1 MLKKILIGIGVLVAL
16 LVVAVAVLVSTFDA
30 NRYKTNIEQAAH
42 DKLGRTLTFDG
53 PLSLSL
59 FPTIALALPQTTLSE
74 RGSNAQFVSLDRAR
88 VSLALLPLLSG
99 RLEVGTV
106 SLYGLRATIERRADG
121 TSNVDDLSGGAG
133 AKAAPQ
139 PSQPGGPTVVGQFE
153 VGGIEIVDAQVT
165 YRDDSAH
172 NTITVSK
179 LHLKTGKLAT
189 RSTTAV
195 DFSAQVAT
203 TQPPT
208 SVELSLKTVADV
220 DLERRA
226 FGVRDLDARARGR
239 SGADQFDATL
249 TAPKI
254 ALDPNHASGELVKLV
269 AKLTGEHA
277 LHAEVALH
285 NLAGTSDAISADTI
299 SVDLDAAHGPQKVAA
314 HLAGPLKIAVAAQ
327 KVELPKLGGDVNL
340 ESPTLP
346 QKSLKVNLDGSAS
359 LDAHAQQISAQLR
372 ERFDETN
379 ATTRVDVHEFA
390 KPHIGFDIDVD
401 RLNLDRYLPAA
412 PATPATPVAT
422 LSGGASPAAAP
433 PASKAAAPDPKVDL
447 SALKPLNLT
456 GEVRVGALQVHGLKV
471 AKARLGI
478 RATGGRLD
486 VAPLTANLYEGTLN
500 GNARI
505 EADGNRVATNLA
517 LDAISIGPLLHDLTG
532 KELVD
537 GHGGVK
543 TNVTTGGATV
553 GAMRHSLAGTAS
565 LALRDGAVH
574 GINIAQQLRQFKSM
588 LSGGSSQAQT
598 ASGVEKTDFSELT
611 GSFTIRDGVA
621 TNKDLQAKSPL
632 LRVSGNGTIDIGAG
646 SLDYTVQAS
655 VVGTLSGQGGGELA
669 DLRGVTVPVHLSGPF
684 SALSY
689 RLDWGSIARQT
700 VRNKATQQVQNL
712 LGGKTAPGGTPN
724 LGDALKGLLKK

>member
-1 MLKKILIGIGVLVAL
+1 MLKKILIGIGVLVLL

-30 NRYKTNIEQAAH
+30 NRYKANIEQAAH
-42 DKLGRTLTFDG
+42 EKLDRTLAFDG
-53 PLSLSL
+53 PLSLSA
-59 FPTIALALPQTTLSE
+59 FPTIALALPHTTLSE

-99 RLEVGTV
+99 RVEVGTV

-121 TSNVDDLSGGAG
+121 TSNVDDLTGGAG

-139 PSQPGGPTVVGQFE
+139 AGQPGGPTVVGQFE
-153 VGGIEIVDAQVT
+153 VGGIDIVDAQLT
-165 YRDDSAH
+165 YRDEGTH

-179 LHLKTGKLAT
+179 LNLKTGKLAT
-189 RSTTAV
+189 RSTTSV

-203 TQPPT
+203 TQPPA
-208 SVELSLKTVADV
+208 SVDLSLKTVADL

-226 FGVRDLDARARGR
+226 FGVRGLDARARGR
-239 SGADQFDATL
+239 SGADQFDVTL

-254 ALDPNHASGELVKLV
+254 ALDPAHASGELLKLV
-269 AKLTGEHA
+269 ASLTGEHA

-285 NLAGTSDAISADTI
+285 NLAGTSDAISVDTM
-299 SVDLDAAHGPQKVAA
+299 SVDLDAAQGPQKLVA

-327 KVELPKLGGDVNL
+327 KVELPKLSGDVNL

-346 QKSLKVNLDGSAS
+346 QKSMKVNLDGSAS

-372 ERFDETN
+372 ERFDETS

-390 KPHIGFDIDVD
+390 KPHIGFDVDVD
-401 RLNLDRYLPAA
+401 RLNLDRYLPMA
-412 PATPATPVAT
+412 PATSATPS
-422 LSGGASPAAAP
+422 SGGASPAAAP
-433 PASKAAAPDPKVDL
+433 QASKAPAPDPKVDL
-447 SALKPLNLT
+447 SALKPLNIT
-456 GEVRVGALQVHGLKV
+456 GEVRVGSLQVHGLKV
-471 AKARLGI
+471 AKARVGV
-478 RATGGRLD
+478 RAAGGRLD

-517 LDAISIGPLLHDLTG
+517 LDGISIGPLLHDLTG

-543 TNVTTGGATV
+543 MNVTTAGATV
-553 GAMRHSLAGTAS
+553 GAMRHAVGGTAS
-565 LALRDGAVH
+565 LALHDGAVH
-574 GINIAQQLRQFKSM
+574 GINIAQELRQFKSM
-588 LSGGSSQAQT
+588 LSGGASQTQT
-598 ASGVEKTDFSELT
+598 ASSVEKTDFSELT
-611 GSFTIRDGVA
+611 ASFTIHDGVA

-632 LRVSGNGTIDIGAG
+632 LRVSGNGAIDIGAG
-646 SLDYTVQAS
+646 TLDYTVEAS
-655 VVGTLSGQGGGELA
+655 VVGTLAGQGGGELA

-689 RLDWGSIARQT
+689 RLDWSSLARQA
-700 VRNKATQQVQNL
+700 VRNKAAQQVQNL
-712 LGGKTAPGGTPN
+712 LGGKAAPGGTPN

>member
-16 LVVAVAVLVSTFDA
+16 LVVAVAVLISTFDA

-42 DKLGRTLTFDG
+42 DKLGRTLMFDG
-53 PLSLSL
+53 PLSLSV
-59 FPTIALALPQTTLSE
+59 FPTIALALPHTTLSE
-74 RGSNAQFVSLDRAR
+74 RGSNGQFVSLDRAR

-99 RLEVGTV
+99 RAEVGTV
-106 SLYGLRATIERRADG
+106 SLYGLRATIERRGDG
-121 TSNVDDLSGGAG
+121 TTNVDDLTGGAG
-133 AKAAPQ
+133 AKTAPQ

-153 VGGIEIVDAQVT
+153 VGGIDIVDAQVT
-165 YRDDSAH
+165 YRDESAH

-179 LHLKTGKLAT
+179 LNLKTGKLAT

-203 TQPPT
+203 TQPPA

-226 FGVRDLDARARGR
+226 FGARDLDARARGR
-239 SGADQFDATL
+239 SGADQFDVTL

-254 ALDPNHASGELVKLV
+254 ALDPSHASGELLKLV

-277 LHAEVALH
+277 AHAELALH
-285 NLAGTSDAISADTI
+285 NLAGTSDALSADTV
-299 SVDLDAAHGPQKVAA
+299 SVDLDAAQGPQKVVA
-314 HLAGPLKIAVAAQ
+314 HLAGPLKFAVAAQ
-327 KVELPKLGGDVNL
+327 KVELPKLAGDVNL

-346 QKSLKVNLDGSAS
+346 QKSLKVNVDGSAS
-359 LDAHAQQISAQLR
+359 VDAHAQQISAQLR
-372 ERFDETN
+372 ERFDDTN
-379 ATTRVDVHEFA
+379 ATTRVDVHEFT

-412 PATPATPVAT
+412 PATPVPPS
-422 LSGGASPAAAP
+422 SGGASPAAAP
-433 PASKAAAPDPKVDL
+433 PAPKSAAPDPKVDL

-471 AKARLGI
+471 AKARVGV
-478 RATGGRLD
+478 RAAGGRLD

-500 GNARI
+500 GNSRI
-505 EADGNRVATNLA
+505 EADGNRIAANLA
-517 LDAISIGPLLHDLTG
+517 LDGISIGPLLHDLSG

-543 TNVTTGGATV
+543 MNVTTAGATV
-553 GAMRHSLAGTAS
+553 GAMRRSLGGTAS

-574 GINIAQQLRQFKSM
+574 GINIAQQLRQFESM
-588 LSGGSSQAQT
+588 LSGASSQAQV
-598 ASGVEKTDFSELT
+598 ASSVEKTDFSELT

-632 LRVSGNGTIDIGAG
+632 LRLSGNGTIDIGAG

-689 RLDWGSIARQT
+689 RLDWGSIARQA